1 MSAWTFLVLTMG
13 VVIAPF
19 LPISHATAKNGW
31 TSQHFQDHP
40 LAGTI
45 WNSDFEA
52 VTISELENALANARF
67 VLLGEIHDNPD
78 HHRLQAQ
85 LIDTL
90 VKKAGVRLL
99 SSR

>member
-19 LPISHATAKNGW
+19 LPISHATAKDGW

-52 VTISELENALANARF
+52 VTISELEKRFGERALRVARR
-67 VLLGEIHDNPD
+67 N
-78 HHRLQAQ
+78 
-85 LIDTL
+85 
-90 VKKAGVRLL
+90 
-99 SSR
+99 SR